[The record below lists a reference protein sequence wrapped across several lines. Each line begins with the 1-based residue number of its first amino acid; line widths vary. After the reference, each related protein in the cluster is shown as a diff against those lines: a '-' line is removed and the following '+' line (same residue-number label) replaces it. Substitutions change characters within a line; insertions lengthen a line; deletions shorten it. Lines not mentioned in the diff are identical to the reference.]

1 MIPPSARPIASP
13 VTPPASTPSQPTTPR
28 YTNIES
34 YQIPPS
40 PVSLV
45 GSLDYHI
52 PPVPLPV
59 QSPLDN
65 YQTPGQAIPYNPP
78 TPPTPSSPIETL
90 PHGGYLEMHST
101 STFSHILGIISSLN
115 VTNYKKCSLLF

>member
-13 VTPPASTPSQPTTPR
+13 VTPPASTPSQPTTPQ

-52 PPVPLPV
+52 PPIPLPV

-65 YQTPGQAIPYNPP
+65 YQIPGQAIPYNPP
-78 TPPTPSSPIETL
+78 TPPTPSSPIERL

-101 STFSHILGIISSLN
+101 STFSHILEITSSLN
-115 VTNYKKCSLLF
+115 VTNYKKLR